1 MCIASVSSHRLR
13 TLGLGWVTQAEAHGG
28 EELRDPAGV
37 GAAPTPHPC
46 SSREVSCG
54 RKDRLGLFSRE
65 LAEMGRVE
73 A

>member
-1 MCIASVSSHRLR
+1 M
-13 TLGLGWVTQAEAHGG
+13 TQAAAHGG

-37 GAAPTPHPC
+37 GAAPTHHPC
-46 SSREVSCG
+46 SFREVSCG